1 MITSKQ
7 LMKIR
12 EMNQQGMT
20 DAYIASYLGVTRTTI
35 KRHRDA
41 MGLPAHHRGSGWYT
55 VRNAFGTI
63 LANGTSR
70 QCAAELGI
78 SLGTFYQRVIRS
90 NREKDDKYVNESKRR

>member
-1 MITSKQ
+1 MTTMQIK
-7 LMKIR
+7 KIQ
-12 EMNQQGMT
+12 ELSQQGMT
-20 DAYIASYLGVTRTTI
+20 DSYIASCLGVTKTTI

-41 MGLPAHHRGSGWYT
+41 MGLPAHHCGSGWYT
-55 VRNAFGTI
+55 VRDAFGTI

-70 QCAAELGI
+70 QCAAALGI

>member
-1 MITSKQ
+1 MTTMQ
-7 LMKIR
+7 LKKIR
-12 EMNQQGMT
+12 ELNERGMT
-20 DAYIASYLGVTRTTI
+20 DAYIAAVLGTSQTTVN
-35 KRHRDA
+35 KYRSD

-90 NREKDDKYVNESKRR
+90 NREKDEKYVNESKRR